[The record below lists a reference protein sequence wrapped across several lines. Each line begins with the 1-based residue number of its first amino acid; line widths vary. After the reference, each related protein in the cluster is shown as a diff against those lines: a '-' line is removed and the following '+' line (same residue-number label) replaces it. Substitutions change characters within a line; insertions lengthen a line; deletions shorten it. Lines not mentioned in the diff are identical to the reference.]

1 MHIGEIMR
9 TVIKIVLGLSVLMAL
24 QGSLLAQ
31 KRLVDQV
38 KQDVNNMSLT
48 VDNYKDAINKI
59 EPALTNEETKDE
71 AEAWYTAGDLN
82 FKLYDK
88 CLDLKSIG
96 QSVDENLMYSALIV
110 GYDKMLHALK
120 LDSVPELD
128 KKGNPKLDKNGRPKV
143 KTKFSKKIVETLY
156 EHFA

>member
-59 EPALTNEETKDE
+59 EPALT
-71 AEAWYTAGDLN
+71 
-82 FKLYDK
+82 K
-88 CLDLKSIG
+88 C
-96 QSVDENLMYSALIV
+96 NA
-110 GYDKMLHALK
+110 MLAASSSGK
-120 LDSVPELD
+120 
-128 KKGNPKLDKNGRPKV
+128 
-143 KTKFSKKIVETLY
+143 
-156 EHFA
+156 